1 MTFLEENCVLN
12 ILTVGILSECHPFVC
27 GDDDMDE
34 FFQKDALD
42 YTRYRMGKSYCFRMK
57 DDTQTIVACFTV
69 SNDSIRIYDLPSS
82 RRNAMW
88 GITHREKMLTR
99 YPGVLVGRLAVASQ
113 FSGKG
118 VGSEVL
124 DFIRMWFLDESNK
137 TGCRFAI
144 VDAKNEPE
152 VLRFYEHNGFKALF
166 PREIDEDFYTKPPKD
181 DEEREER
188 MKNPR
193 KLRTRLMFSDL
204 LDE

>member
-1 MTFLEENCVLN
+1 MAFLDENCVLN
-12 ILTVGILSECHPFVC
+12 ILTDGILSECHPFVC

-88 GITHREKMLTR
+88 GITNREKMLTR

-118 VGSEVL
+118 IGSEVL

-152 VLRFYEHNGFKALF
+152 VLSFYEHNGFKTLF

-188 MKNPR
+188 MKRPR

>member
-1 MTFLEENCVLN
+1 MAFLEENCVLD
-12 ILTVGILSECHPFVC
+12 ILTDGILTECHHFVC

-57 DDTQTIVACFTV
+57 DDVQTIVACFTV

-88 GITHREKMLTR
+88 GITNREKMLTR

-118 VGSEVL
+118 IGSEVL

-188 MKNPR
+188 MKHPR

-204 LDE
+204 LDD

>member
-1 MTFLEENCVLN
+1 MAFFPSVILLYVAMT
-12 ILTVGILSECHPFVC
+12 IWTS
-27 GDDDMDE
+27 
-34 FFQKDALD
+34 
-42 YTRYRMGKSYCFRMK
+42 SSFRMK
-57 DDTQTIVACFTV
+57 DDSQTIVACFTV

-144 VDAKNEPE
+144 VDAKNEPD
-152 VLRFYEHNGFKALF
+152 VLRFYEH
-166 PREIDEDFYTKPPKD
+166 R
-181 DEEREER
+181 
-188 MKNPR
+188 
-193 KLRTRLMFSDL
+193 LRTMRN
-204 LDE
+204 EKNE

>member
-1 MTFLEENCVLN
+1 MAFLEENCVLDVLTDD
-12 ILTVGILSECHPFVC
+12 ILGECRPFTC

-34 FFQKDALD
+34 FFQKDALA

-57 DDTQTIVACFTV
+57 DDTQAIVACFTV

-88 GITHREKMLTR
+88 KITNREKMLTR
-99 YPGVLVGRLAVASQ
+99 YPGVLVGRLAVASE

-118 VGSEVL
+118 IGSEVL
-124 DFIRMWFLDESNK
+124 DFIRMWFLDDANK

-152 VLRFYEHNGFKALF
+152 VLRFYEKNNFKPLF
-166 PREIDEDFYTKPPKD
+166 PREIDEDLYTKPPKD
-181 DEEREER
+181 DAERTER
-188 MKNPR
+188 LGQPR
-193 KLRTRLMFSDL
+193 KLRTRLMFCDL
-204 LDE
+204 LEE

>member
-1 MTFLEENCVLN
+1 MAFLEENCILDVLTDD
-12 ILTVGILSECHPFVC
+12 ILKECHPFVC

-42 YTRYRMGKSYCFRMK
+42 YTRYKMGKSYCFRMK
-57 DDTQTIVACFTV
+57 DSIETIVACFTV
-69 SNDSIRIYDLPSS
+69 SNDSIRIYDLPNS

-118 VGSEVL
+118 IGSEII
-124 DFIRMWFLDESNK
+124 DFIKMWFLDDANK

-144 VDAKNEPE
+144 VDAKNELN
-152 VLRFYEHNGFKALF
+152 VLRFYEKNGFKSLF
-166 PREIDEDFYTKPPKD
+166 PQEIDEDLYTRPPR
-181 DEEREER
+181 DENDKKER
-188 MKNPR
+188 MLNPR
-193 KLRTRLMFSDL
+193 KLRTRLMFCDL
-204 LDE
+204 LEE